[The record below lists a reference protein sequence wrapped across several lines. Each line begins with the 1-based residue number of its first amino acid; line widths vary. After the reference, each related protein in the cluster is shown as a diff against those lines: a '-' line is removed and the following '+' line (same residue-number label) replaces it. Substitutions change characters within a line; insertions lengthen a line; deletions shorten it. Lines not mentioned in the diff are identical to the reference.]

1 MACPPLLTEDD
12 LLRFRTKACLRL
24 AQGSCSFGLDRCQ
37 YCHSSVWTRRPPFFS
52 VVAHQQRN
60 SSDDRHHCTG
70 ALLRYLPVACSN
82 LVVSNGNITAV
93 PCHRGQNCPFAHSR
107 DEIVYHPLLYKT
119 EECDDHETS
128 RCAIYYCWKAHGT
141 KERRKPPKLRLGVVK
156 GIDVQVFYPGIT
168 VVQLNTSGQKCVSG
182 KGRASETSKCGGGG
196 QSKGCL
202 RRGSKGGL
210 SKKDCQH
217 VGSSVFPS
225 KIIEN
230 MPAHVPCSDEAVF
243 SLAQG
248 GPATH
253 QTNQIPT
260 KSAVSAALAGVSS
273 DGAWE
278 DIRELCDV
286 HSQTGYHTAEP
297 PVSFAG
303 LQNLASVIRGSAS
316 DSGMDALLYSQKV
329 AEMLQ
334 RSAEAV
340 IGINSAKPFGVGPRG
355 PGEESD
361 DCSVAIGN
369 AAALIAVMR
378 LQANW
383 LLGKNGG
390 TPGEEFRAEEKHPR
404 NIAELAAE
412 EGAAG
417 ADVLGCLHS
426 GAVTHTSRHCR
437 ADGDLQTL
445 TDWRRLAAVDQSY
458 TVTRANSDG
467 ELLVPPLGCR
477 HSRQGSEHSLSR
489 TLSVSRYDNGGD
501 GASFLVAPQIASD
514 SAVGDEMRIM
524 DLARSESTWVRG
536 ACESGIQGVSE
547 VTFDDASTP
556 ESRPLSVQLLKRNSQ
571 LVEPRAYDTQRS
583 SVANSE
589 TETRIG
595 DRMSPP
601 ARQHW
606 ANKVSGSRGVAVR
619 DTRGHDLHATTPGIS
634 LQLSQIDG
642 GRYTGDDGEMYGDKR
657 KATDST
663 IGGSSRSASGEK
675 LATGDEIWGRTD
687 AVDVGV
693 HISGIRSAST
703 IVGQQETSHR
713 GLVTQKQVGTH
724 TAATRAKQDV
734 NALEFM
740 KDGNADELKNDFL
753 MAVTKELLKLVLG
766 GEAQNAVSSET
777 PNQKWCSNRM
787 LTETQTHALRNDRP
801 GEQSSVTPGLLKVS
815 NSVAD
820 DNLSWSPTIKK
831 HVDTH
836 PAISSE
842 SDNPLWW

>member
-60 SSDDRHHCTG
+60 SSDDRHQCTG

-93 PCHRGQNCPFAHSR
+93 LCHRGQNCPFAHSR

-128 RCAIYYCWKAHGT
+128 RCAVYYCWKAHGT

-156 GIDVQVFYPGIT
+156 GVDVQVFYPGIT

-182 KGRASETSKCGGGG
+182 KGRSSETSKCGGGG
-196 QSKGCL
+196 QSKAAV

-217 VGSSVFPS
+217 VASSVFPS
-225 KIIEN
+225 KNIEN
-230 MPAHVPCSDEAVF
+230 MQVHFPCSDEAVF
-243 SLAQG
+243 SFAQG
-248 GPATH
+248 GPTTY
-253 QTNQIPT
+253 QRSQLPT
-260 KSAVSAALAGVSS
+260 KSAMSAAFAGVS
-273 DGAWE
+273 WE
-278 DIRELCDV
+278 DIRELCDGQR
-286 HSQTGYHTAEP
+286 QTGYHTAET

-303 LQNLASVIRGSAS
+303 LQNLASVIRSSAS

-334 RSAEAV
+334 RSTEAV
-340 IGINSAKPFGVGPRG
+340 IGINSTKPFGVGSRG

-361 DCSVAIGN
+361 DCSVAIDN

-383 LLGKNGG
+383 LLGKKGG

-404 NIAELAAE
+404 NTAELAAE
-412 EGAAG
+412 EVAAG
-417 ADVLGCLHS
+417 ADVLGCLRS
-426 GAVTHTSRHCR
+426 GAVTHTSPHCR

-445 TDWRRLAAVDQSY
+445 TNCRRPPAVDQSY
-458 TVTRANSDG
+458 TITRANSDG
-467 ELLVPPLGCR
+467 ELLVPPLCCR
-477 HSRQGSEHSLSR
+477 NSRQGSEDSLSR
-489 TLSVSRYDNGGD
+489 TLSVSKYDNGGD
-501 GASFLVAPQIASD
+501 CASFLVAPQIASD
-514 SAVGDEMRIM
+514 SAVGDEMCIM

-547 VTFDDASTP
+547 VTFDVASTP
-556 ESRPLSVQLLKRNSQ
+556 DSRPLSVQLLKRNSQ
-571 LVEPRAYDTQRS
+571 LVKPRAYDTRRS

-595 DRMSPP
+595 DMISPP

-606 ANKVSGSRGVAVR
+606 ANKVNGSLAVTVR
-619 DTRGHDLHATTPGIS
+619 DTRGHDLQATTTGMS

-642 GRYTGDDGEMYGDKR
+642 GRYTGDDGETYGDKR

-675 LATGDEIWGRTD
+675 LATGDEIWGRPD
-687 AVDVGV
+687 VVDVGV

-703 IVGQQETSHR
+703 VVGQQETSHR
-713 GLVTQKQVGTH
+713 GLITQRQVGNN
-724 TAATRAKQDV
+724 TATKQAKQDV
-734 NALEFM
+734 NALELM

-766 GEAQNAVSSET
+766 GEAQNVVSSEA
-777 PNQKWCSNRM
+777 PNQKWCSNGI
-787 LTETQTHALRNDRP
+787 LTETQTHALRSERP
-801 GEQSSVTPGLLKVS
+801 GEQPSLTPGLLKVS
-815 NSVAD
+815 NGVAD
-820 DNLSWSPTIKK
+820 DKLSWSPTIKK
-831 HVDTH
+831 RVDTH